1 MADLWGGA
9 FGSLP
14 DGAEPAA
21 WLEQNGPALRDRRF
35 LGLFDG
41 PRLVGMAR
49 YHDMPQYWHGRTVF
63 PRTHCG
69 PSLRDETSLRYGLSE
84 PRNYFYLAGDGVL
97 AYTWRQPRN
106 PSLRIQMTLIG
117 LVL

>member
-1 MADLWGGA
+1 MASA
-9 FGSLP
+9 H
-14 DGAEPAA
+14 AA
-21 WLEQNGPALRDRRF
+21 ARD
-35 LGLFDG
+35 
-41 PRLVGMAR
+41 
-49 YHDMPQYWHGRTVF
+49 
-63 PRTHCG
+63 CG

-97 AYTWRQPRN
+97 AYTWRQSRN